1 MILFEEI
8 DAYGHENVLCTHTTT
23 IEITKDN
30 HLTKKGNCIIGI
42 CASNSCFDLNSE
54 LKKNLQK
61 NNKFWISIKVDELI
75 DSFYGYG
82 SSDLKLYDK
91 KDMVFSKSDFICE
104 RTVLI
109 NCTKSS
115 NELNRDLV
123 KKLNISGKKF
133 SITFEMDD
141 SDDWKRDWR
150 SFIH

>member
-1 MILFEEI
+1 MILLEEI
-8 DAYGHENVLCTHTTT
+8 DAYGHENILCTHTTT

-61 NNKFWISIKVDELI
+61 NNKFRISIKVDELI

-82 SSDLKLYDK
+82 SIDLVLLDK
-91 KDMVFSKSDFICE
+91 NDMVFRKSNYICE

-115 NELNRDLV
+115 NELNRDLA
-123 KKLNISGKKF
+123 KELTISGKKLI
-133 SITFEMDD
+133 ITFEMDD
-141 SDDWKRDWR
+141 SDDR
-150 SFIH
+150 